1 MKKITG
7 RSLKYVVVF
16 LLTAYLFLL
25 AYLTFF
31 SSHYGRGNGLRGIN
45 IVPFSTIMQY
55 LTRHMGTSSVII
67 NLAGNIAAFMPMGF
81 LLPLAFESMKKF
93 SRVIAVSIFATVLV
107 EVVQY
112 LTSSGI
118 SDIDDIF
125 LNLLGGI
132 SGYLLYKALLTIFKK
147 HKS

>member
-1 MKKITG
+1 MKEITG
-7 RSLKYVVVF
+7 RSLKYMAIF
-16 LLTAYLFLL
+16 WLTAYLFLL
-25 AYLTFF
+25 TYLTFF

-45 IVPFSTIMQY
+45 IVPFSTIMEY
-55 LTRHMGTSSVII
+55 LTLHMGTRNVIV

-81 LLPLAFESMKKF
+81 LLPLAFKSMKKF
-93 SRVIAVSIFATVLV
+93 SRVITVSIFATVLI

-132 SGYLLYKALLTIFKK
+132 SGYLLYKALLIICKR